1 MTTTSP
7 HAPQV
12 LSSKSSRVRF
22 NHECAFAHP
31 ITDPRAYYCHRK
43 RIFGMQQLAQS
54 FLGIEEKPQGSTEY
68 LLALTVQSVHQSP
81 VFLLHPLLFYA
92 FFLLCFCSNTSTS
105 SLVFE
110 ISLFDYYCF
119 SGSAASHLA
128 RIEARH
134 VLFEIRCY
142 SRAS

>member
-22 NHECAFAHP
+22 NHECALAHP
-31 ITDPRAYYCHRK
+31 ITDSRAYYCHQK

-54 FLGIEEKPQGSTEY
+54 FLGIEKKPQGSTEY
-68 LLALTVQSVHQSP
+68 LLGLTVHSVPQSP
-81 VFLLHPLLFYA
+81 VFLLHLLLFYS
-92 FFLLCFCSNTSTS
+92 FFTPCFFSNTSTS
-105 SLVFE
+105 SWVFE
-110 ISLFDYYCF
+110 ISLFDCF